1 LHFIVLVFIRVIR
14 VIRGD
19 PLGAIMNWIALKML
33 TGNRPKYYAI
43 IFGISFAVMLMSQQA
58 AIFTGLMRNT
68 TSQIR
73 DIQGA
78 DIWVMDPSVQFV
90 DDITPLAE
98 NAVLQ
103 VRGVPGVAWAVRLYN
118 GKARAQFNEGN
129 FKQFIVLGIDDQ
141 TLVGAPQKML
151 LGTLSD
157 LRRPD
162 GVIIDES
169 GYRYLFP
176 GQPLKTG
183 RVFEMNDH
191 RAEIVG
197 ICKNSPTFQT
207 FPIAYTTYSRA
218 LHFAAQERR
227 SLSFVLA
234 QGEPDVPAKEVCRR
248 IEEQTGLM
256 AMPQGDFSWRTIVY
270 YLKST
275 GIPANF
281 GITVMLGFI
290 IGAAIAGQTFYLFT
304 IDNLKQFGALKAMGV
319 TNLRIIGMVL
329 AQGLVVGVF
338 GYMLGLGMA
347 SIFAEVMAWRLNKTG
362 IPPADF
368 MYWPIPI
375 FTALAAALI
384 VFASAMVSLLRVLRL
399 EPASVFR

>member
-1 LHFIVLVFIRVIR
+1 V
-14 VIRGD
+14 
-19 PLGAIMNWIALKML
+19 NWIALKML
-33 TGNRPKYYAI
+33 TGNRAKYFAI
-43 IFGISFAVMLMSQQA
+43 IFGISFAVMLMTQQA

-68 TSQIR
+68 SSQIR

-78 DIWVMDPSVQFV
+78 DIWVMDPSVEFV
-90 DDITPLAE
+90 DDITPLSN

-103 VRGVPGVAWAVRLYN
+103 VRGVPGVAWAIKLYN
-118 GKARAQFNEGN
+118 GKARGQFQEGN

-141 TLVGAPQKML
+141 TLVGAPAKML
-151 LGTLSD
+151 VGSLAD

-162 GVIIDES
+162 GVVLDVS

-176 GQPLKTG
+176 GQPLQTG

-197 ICKNSPTFQT
+197 ICKSSPTFQT
-207 FPIAYTTYSRA
+207 FPIAYTTYNRA
-218 LHFAAQERR
+218 LRYAAQERR

-234 QGEPDVPAKEVCRR
+234 RAEEGVPPEEVCRR
-248 IEEQTGLM
+248 IEEQTGLV
-256 AMPQGDFSWRTIVY
+256 AMSQDDFSWKTMVY
-270 YLKST
+270 YMKRT
-275 GIPANF
+275 GIPVNF
-281 GITVMLGFI
+281 GITVLLGFI

-329 AQGLVVGVF
+329 IQGLVVGML
-338 GYMLGLGMA
+338 GYMIGLGLA
-347 SIFAEVMAWRLNKTG
+347 SIFAEVMAWKLKDTG
-362 IPPADF
+362 LPLADH
-368 MYWPIPI
+368 MAWPIPI
-375 FTALAAALI
+375 ATGLAAALI
-384 VFASAMVSLLRVLRL
+384 VCASAFISLRRVLRL